1 MRRGIIATFVCLAV
15 AALLSWAFIEG
26 RKEMQREREREAP
39 IKVPPRLGRTSR
51 GEPALMLDEEGR
63 RLAALETTPARSF
76 GSLVSVP
83 RGALLRH
90 DGRAWV
96 FVETE
101 PGHYVRREVALDQPA
116 EGSWLLRGGVRVGE
130 RVVSIGGQSLLSEEL
145 KSVIH
150 VGEEGQH

>member
-1 MRRGIIATFVCLAV
+1 MRRGIMAAFVGLAV
-15 AALLSWAFIEG
+15 CALLSGAFIEG

-39 IKVPPRLGRTSR
+39 IKVAARLGRTSR

-63 RLAALETTPARSF
+63 RLAALETAPARSA

-83 RGALLRH
+83 RGALLRD

-96 FVETE
+96 FVEAE
-101 PGHYVRREVALDQPA
+101 MGRFVRREVALDQPA
-116 EGSWLLRGGVRVGE
+116 RGSWLLRGGVRIGE
-130 RVVSIGGQSLLSEEL
+130 RVVSVGGQSLLSEEL
-145 KSVIH
+145 KSGIH

>member
-1 MRRGIIATFVCLAV
+1 MRRGVV
-15 AALLSWAFIEG
+15 AALAGLGIAALLNWAFIEG
-26 RKEMQREREREAP
+26 RAEMKREREREAP

-51 GEPALMLDEEGR
+51 GEPALLLDEEAG
-63 RLAALETTPARSF
+63 RLAALETATARSF
-76 GSLVSVP
+76 GGFVSVP

-96 FVETE
+96 FVEAE
-101 PGHYVRREVALDQPA
+101 PGRYVRREVALDQPS
-116 EGSWLLRGGVRVGE
+116 EGSWLLRGGVRLGE
-130 RVVSIGGQSLLSEEL
+130 RVVSVGGQSLLSEEL